1 MAFRCLLERPEEVI
15 MQQVQNKLDGRKKV
29 SLGVEEMI
37 GAVCKMGG
45 SLGKAVVNARDH
57 RLG

>member
-1 MAFRCLLERPEEVI
+1 MRPEEVV
-15 MQQVQNKLDGRKKV
+15 MQKVQNKLDGRKKV

-45 SLGKAVVNARDH
+45 SLGQAVVNARDH

>member
-1 MAFRCLLERPEEVI
+1 MAFRYLLERPEEVI
-15 MQQVQNKLDGRKKV
+15 MQQMQNKLDGRKKV
-29 SLGVEEMI
+29 SSGAEEMI

-45 SLGKAVVNARDH
+45 SLGKAVVNACDH